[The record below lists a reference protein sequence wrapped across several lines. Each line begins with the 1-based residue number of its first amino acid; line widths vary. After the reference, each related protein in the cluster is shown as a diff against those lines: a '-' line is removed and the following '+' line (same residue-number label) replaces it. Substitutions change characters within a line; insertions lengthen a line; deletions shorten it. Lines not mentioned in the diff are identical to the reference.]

1 MRLMRILVKD
11 PMKDVPL
18 IGIPIL
24 RVPEVGIVVRRAL
37 NPGLS
42 EKLID
47 PDPDSWNEKLGEG
60 EVIIRV
66 PMDQWK
72 REQLVSEYVE
82 EFTKREGIVGVLS
95 SSIITK

>member
-1 MRLMRILVKD
+1 MRILIKED

-18 IGIPIL
+18 IGIPLL
-24 RVPEVGIVVRRAL
+24 RVPEVGIVVRKAL
-37 NPGLS
+37 NPELP

-82 EFTKREGIVGVLS
+82 EFVKREGIV
-95 SSIITK
+95 